1 MNAKEMPAIEL
12 DQQQAKNIIKYS
24 FNRTEVSEG
33 LVKMEKVRKLSG
45 YFIGNDNLEKTA
57 DIEPTQE
64 QLKRA
69 IEKCGTEFNLSS
81 EISKH

>member
-24 FNRTEVSEG
+24 FNRTDVSKG

-45 YFIGNDNLEKTA
+45 YFIGNDNLEKIA

-69 IEKCGTEFNLSS
+69 IEKYGTKFNPSIQ
-81 EISKH
+81 ISKH